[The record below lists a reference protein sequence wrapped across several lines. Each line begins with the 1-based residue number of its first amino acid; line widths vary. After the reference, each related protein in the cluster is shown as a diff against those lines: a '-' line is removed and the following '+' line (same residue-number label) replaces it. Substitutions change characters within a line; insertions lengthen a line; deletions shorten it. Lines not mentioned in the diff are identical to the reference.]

1 MLTSFFGKPNFIQEH
16 KNSVHGLDFKY
27 CIIFLKFQM
36 GINPVGEKIIE
47 GFLPPR
53 RMDTNRTEHRI
64 SFTQFTK
71 TFAVFRP
78 IHKNE
83 INNFDAPNSKK
94 NKVKDSR
101 LFFFSKISV

>member
-1 MLTSFFGKPNFIQEH
+1 
-16 KNSVHGLDFKY
+16 
-27 CIIFLKFQM
+27 M

-101 LFFFSKISV
+101 LFFFFKISV